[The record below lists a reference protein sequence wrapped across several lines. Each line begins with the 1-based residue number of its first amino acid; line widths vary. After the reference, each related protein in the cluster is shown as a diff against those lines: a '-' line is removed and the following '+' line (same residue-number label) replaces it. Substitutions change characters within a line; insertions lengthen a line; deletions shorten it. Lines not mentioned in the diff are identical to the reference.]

1 MGEPMQSEIGRTT
14 VLIID
19 DETGIQDMFAFL
31 LEPIGCEVLRASD
44 GVEGLAVLENRQVD
58 VVFLDIHMPRLN
70 GVEVLRRIREKNPT
84 QRVIVMSSSSDPSGS
99 AENEAKKLRATVVVE
114 KPIGAD
120 DIIALLKVSDDSRSL
135 PQTL

>member
-1 MGEPMQSEIGRTT
+1 MQTEIRKAT

-19 DETGIQDMFAFL
+19 DETGIQDVFVFL
-31 LEPIGCEVLRASD
+31 LEPMGYEVLRASD
-44 GVEGLAVLENRQVD
+44 GVEGLQMLENRRVD
-58 VVFLDIHMPRLN
+58 VIFLDIHMPRLN
-70 GVEVLRRIREKNPT
+70 GVEVLRRIREKNPA

-99 AENEAKKLRATVVVE
+99 AENEAKKLRATFVVE

-120 DIIALLKVSDDSRSL
+120 DIIALLEESDNSRSL

>member
-1 MGEPMQSEIGRTT
+1 MGEPMQSEMRKTI

-19 DETGIQDMFAFL
+19 DEVGIQDVFAFL
-31 LEPIGCEVLRASD
+31 LEPIGCEVLHASD
-44 GVEGLAVLENRQVD
+44 GLEGLAVLENRQVD

-84 QRVIVMSSSSDPSGS
+84 QRVIVMSSSSDPFGS
-99 AENEAKKLRATVVVE
+99 AENEARKLRATVVVE

-120 DIIALLKVSDDSRSL
+120 DIIALLEESGNGWSL
-135 PQTL
+135 PQGS